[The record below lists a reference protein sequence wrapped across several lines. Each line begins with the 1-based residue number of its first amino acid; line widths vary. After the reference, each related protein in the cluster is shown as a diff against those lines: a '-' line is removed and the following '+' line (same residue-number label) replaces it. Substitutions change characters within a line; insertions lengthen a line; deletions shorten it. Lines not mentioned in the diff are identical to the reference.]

1 MIRRLYRS
9 LIVAQLPARSTS
21 GRLDPSRATT
31 GTPTVPRAHRRPD
44 CRGTD
49 AGPETLPSKGIEGE
63 PHEADDHRQQSEAA
77 AYRLEDVVREQRHN
91 QHTQDGQ
98 MR

>member
-1 MIRRLYRS
+1 MLDQRRCH
-9 LIVAQLPARSTS
+9 
-21 GRLDPSRATT
+21 
-31 GTPTVPRAHRRPD
+31 PRASKVSPTRPM
-44 CRGTD
+44 T
-49 AGPETLPSKGIEGE
+49 T
-63 PHEADDHRQQSEAA
+63 RQQSEAA